1 MLQYESG
8 IQQLFF
14 FFTTMHALLKA
25 SNPYSR
31 LNFISFSS
39 PAEYQQQSTRT
50 RVQFFKSK
58 KAERSRTDKRRTGK
72 KQDFLC
78 SSAKI
83 ESM

>member
-8 IQQLFF
+8 IQQLF

-31 LNFISFSS
+31 LNFIFFPPQLNTNNSQREQESS
-39 PAEYQQQSTRT
+39 S
-50 RVQFFKSK
+50 SK
-58 KAERSRTDKRRTGK
+58 VRRRKEVGQTNEELVRNK
-72 KQDFLC
+72 IFLC